1 MTQLLIENVQSY
13 PRPPA
18 LECVSQTVRVMLGG
32 IEIANSDHA
41 CRVLDTHHAP
51 TYYLPSSDIL
61 SGALLPAAG
70 RSFCEWKGVA
80 RYWTV
85 VAGEELQARAAWS
98 YPDPTS
104 VFEALRDHVAFYASQ
119 MEACFVGEL
128 EVIPQPGDF
137 YGGWMTPNLTCTIKV
152 SSATQFW

>member
-18 LECVSQTVRVMLGG
+18 LERVSQTVRVILGG
-32 IEIANSDHA
+32 IEIANSDQA
-41 CRVLDTHHAP
+41 FRVLETHHAP

-61 SGALLPAAG
+61 AGALLPAAG

-104 VFEALRDHVAFYASQ
+104 VFAALRDHVAFYASQ

-137 YGGWMTPNLTCTIKV
+137 YGGWMTPNLTGTIKG
-152 SSATQFW
+152 APGTEFW

>member
-18 LECVSQTVRVMLGG
+18 LERVHQTVRVILAG
-32 IEIANSDHA
+32 IEIANSDQA
-41 CRVLDTHHAP
+41 FRVLETHHAP
-51 TYYLPSSDIL
+51 TYYLPLSDIL
-61 SGALLPAAG
+61 AGARLPAAG

-80 RYWTV
+80 CYWTV
-85 VAGEELQARAAWS
+85 VAGEVLQARAAWS

-104 VFEALRDHVAFYASQ
+104 VFAALRDHVAFYASQ

-137 YGGWMTPNLTCTIKV
+137 YGGWMTPNLTGTIKG
-152 SSATQFW
+152 ALGTEFW